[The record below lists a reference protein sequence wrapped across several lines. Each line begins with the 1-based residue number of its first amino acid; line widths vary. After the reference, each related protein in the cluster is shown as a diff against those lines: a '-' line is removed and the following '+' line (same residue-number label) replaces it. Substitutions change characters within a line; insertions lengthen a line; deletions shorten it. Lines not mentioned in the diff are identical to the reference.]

1 MPSRAQGDRAGAL
14 RQYEIAVIQL
24 AEVGKG
30 RMLDP
35 QVPGLTEN
43 AAEGGVAVRTVVV
56 GQSEAGTGE
65 RQEEDQAVGD
75 DDLISRGAVQETVHE
90 RGRRARGDAGRLEA
104 QPGAE
109 ERLAA
114 VEGAVLERPIP
125 HALDDPVGRRFDAL
139 AVPDADRS
147 PCARNASN
155 PAESGKACRSTG
167 LQGVSGH
174 RPRGRA
180 RPDGCWSLPDADALI
195 IVSNELSWAAPG
207 GATVRGSTLLSF
219 PRRPSSSGECARA
232 ATSHDT
238 VRADAS

>member
-1 MPSRAQGDRAGAL
+1 M
-14 RQYEIAVIQL
+14 IQL
-24 AEVGKG
+24 AEVDRG

-43 AAEGGVAVRTVVV
+43 GVEGGVAVRTVVV
-56 GQSEAGTGE
+56 GESEAGTGE

-75 DDLISRGAVQETVHE
+75 EDLISRGAVQETVHE

-195 IVSNELSWAAPG
+195 IVSS
-207 GATVRGSTLLSF
+207 TSYRG
-219 PRRPSSSGECARA
+219 RRPAGRYCSRVNAALVSSPSVLIRGMCQSRYLSRHCSCRCIMKTAL
-232 ATSHDT
+232 
-238 VRADAS
+238 ASNSC